1 MLMIMLML
9 TIYYL
14 NNNLDLKIKSHRNSS
29 KTVIDRILT
38 LTLEKLPAKDN
49 I

>member
-1 MLMIMLML
+1 MIMLML

-29 KTVIDRILT
+29 SYNSDRQ
-38 LTLEKLPAKDN
+38 KLPAKDN